1 MNNIN
6 NIDQLEEF
14 IWENKNKVSV
24 LYFSAEWC
32 GPCKKL
38 KERLLSEE
46 AKLIMPNLVI
56 GHLDIDSEE
65 NKNLCELYKISSIP
79 VQIFIS
85 LNGMQIIEEKRIIGY
100 DWVNF
105 TMTYNSIIEKMNK
118 NQETRN

>member
-1 MNNIN
+1 MDNIYN
-6 NIDQLEEF
+6 KVQLEEF

-24 LYFSAEWC
+24 LYFGAEWC

-38 KERLLSEE
+38 KERLMSEE

-56 GHLDIDSEE
+56 GHLDIDSKE
-65 NKNLCELYKISSIP
+65 NQNLCELYKISSIP

-85 LNGMQIIEEKRIIGY
+85 LNGTQIIEKKRIIGY

-105 TMTYNSIIEKMNK
+105 TMTYNSIIDEMNK
-118 NQETRN
+118 IQETIN

>member
-1 MNNIN
+1 MDNIYN
-6 NIDQLEEF
+6 KVQLEEF

-24 LYFSAEWC
+24 LYFGAEWC

-38 KERLLSEE
+38 KERLMSEE

-56 GHLDIDSEE
+56 GHLDIDSKE
-65 NKNLCELYKISSIP
+65 NQNLCELYKISSIP

-85 LNGMQIIEEKRIIGY
+85 LNGTQIIEKKRIIGY

-105 TMTYNSIIEKMNK
+105 TMTYNSIIDEMNK
-118 NQETRN
+118 IQETVK